1 MLPSLAAGHRCP
13 AAEEDYAASSGGE
26 GWRPAESAE
35 ARKVLSSLGEGGR
48 GGGGGLGGLGLGEGG
63 SALLTSP
70 LLLGDLSTQQ
80 SPYPVPRGPLARN
93 AWSRDV
99 IC

>member
-1 MLPSLAAGHRCP
+1 MLPAAVEKAGDLQNQQKLGR
-13 AAEEDYAASSGGE
+13 YSVVWGKGG
-26 GWRPAESAE
+26 A
-35 ARKVLSSLGEGGR
+35 

>member
-1 MLPSLAAGHRCP
+1 MLPSLATGHRCP

-35 ARKVLSSLGEGGR
+35 AQKVLSSLGGR
-48 GGGGGLGGLGLGEGG
+48 GKRGRLGGLEWGEGD

-70 LLLGDLSTQQ
+70 LLLGDLTTQQ

-93 AWSRDV
+93 AWRRDV
-99 IC
+99 TC